1 MTDFE
6 KKLFRQ
12 EKVDRAIIDLL
23 FKLNPTRRK
32 IKWNNEILD
41 KIRAVILEAFVNDL
55 RICDKETF
63 YPYLGEFDE
72 DDIIVMPS
80 NPTKKDL
87 EETSEWIKKYK
98 KKKKNSKKY
107 IINPEFLKKIQK
119 SEEDIKEG
127 RVTIFKNFN
136 DFFDNL

>member
-23 FKLNPTRRK
+23 FELNPTRRK

-41 KIRAVILEAFVNDL
+41 KIRNVISDVIINDL
-55 RICDKETF
+55 KVCDKEAF

-72 DDIIVMPS
+72 DDFIVMPS
-80 NPTKKDL
+80 HQTKKDL
-87 EETSEWIKKYK
+87 EEISEFIKKYK
-98 KKKKNSKKY
+98 KKN
-107 IINPEFLKKIQK
+107 
-119 SEEDIKEG
+119 
-127 RVTIFKNFN
+127 
-136 DFFDNL
+136 